1 MIHVYWGDGKGKT
14 TAAMGLA
21 LRCAGRGRRVVIA
34 QFLKGGDT
42 GERLALKSVPNVTLL
57 PVPEK
62 QKFLWEMSDGE
73 RQVAAKQCGML
84 LEQADEALS
93 AGCGLLVLDEICAA
107 VRTGLTPADSASAL
121 LDRVPAETDVVLTGR
136 DPLPEWLRRAD
147 YSTEL
152 RALRH
157 PYERGIAAR
166 EGIEY

>member
-34 QFLKGGDT
+34 QFLKGADT
-42 GERLALKSVPNVTLL
+42 GERLALKSFPNVTLL

-62 QKFLWEMSDGE
+62 LPFLWDMSDGE
-73 RQVAAKQCGML
+73 RQAVAKQCEIL
-84 LEQADEALS
+84 LAQAEEALS
-93 AGCGLLVLDEICAA
+93 VGCDLLVLDEICAA
-107 VRTGLTPADSASAL
+107 VRTGLTPADLVTAL
-121 LDRVPAETDVVLTGR
+121 LDRVPDETDVVLTGR
-136 DPLPEWLRRAD
+136 DPLPEWLQRAD

-152 RALRH
+152 SSRCH
-157 PYERGIAAR
+157 PYEQGLAAR